1 MGKNKTDMT
10 KKDHLTRIYIGRND
24 IFADVVNYA
33 VYGGEKVISPDIL
46 EEGDTVAASYI
57 YKGEGFKLSLE
68 RIRDVRKTVRQGE
81 NDKTCYM
88 VFGAENQS
96 SLHYAMPVRTM
107 IYDAIEYV
115 RQIENR
121 KKTFEAISDAV
132 KNGKVPADAPL
143 DSEEFLSSWKSD
155 DKLVPVVTI
164 VINFSDTKWNAPV
177 SIHQMLDSESD
188 EYQRNRIIKDLVPD
202 YSFILID
209 PHQMSEDDFNR
220 MDTNLKTILRAVAYA
235 SDESK
240 SNRLTDINE
249 EITRSEAGLIK
260 KLTGLN
266 ISIPKGEEVIKM
278 GEGIKKLL
286 DDSRLEGE
294 RKGEREGEAKGEKKL
309 GSLINSLINAG
320 RNDEIQM
327 VTSDAK
333 YRQRLYDEFGIK

>member
-10 KKDHLTRIYIGRND
+10 KKDHLTRIYISRNE

-33 VYGGEKVISPDIL
+33 VYDGEKVISPDIL

-57 YKGEGFKLSLE
+57 YKGEGVKLSLE
-68 RIRDVRKTVRQGE
+68 RIRDARKIVRQGE

-96 SLHYAMPVRTM
+96 RLHYAMPVRTM

-132 KNGKVPADAPL
+132 KNGEEPAEAPP
-143 DSEEFLSSWKSD
+143 DSEEFLSSWKAN

-164 VINFSDTKWNAPV
+164 VINFSDKKWDAPV
-177 SIHQMLDSESD
+177 SIHQMLDSED
-188 EYQRNRIIKDLVPD
+188 DKYQRNRIIRELVPD
-202 YSFILID
+202 YRFILID

-220 MDTNLKTILRAVAYA
+220 MHTNLKTILRAVAYA

-240 SNRLTDINE
+240 SDRLTGINE
-249 EITRSEAGLIK
+249 EITRSEASLIK

-266 ISIPKGEEVIKM
+266 ISIPEGKEVIKM

-286 DDSRLEGE
+286 DDSEREGE
-294 RKGEREGEAKGEKKL
+294 RKGEAKGENKL
-309 GSLINSLINAG
+309 GTLFKALEKAG
-320 RNDEIQM
+320 RKD
-327 VTSDAK
+327 DAFK
-333 YRQRLYDEFGIK
+333 AAADAEYRQKLYDEFGIK

>member
-1 MGKNKTDMT
+1 
-10 KKDHLTRIYIGRND
+10 
-24 IFADVVNYA
+24 
-33 VYGGEKVISPDIL
+33 
-46 EEGDTVAASYI
+46 
-57 YKGEGFKLSLE
+57 
-68 RIRDVRKTVRQGE
+68 
-81 NDKTCYM
+81 
-88 VFGAENQS
+88 
-96 SLHYAMPVRTM
+96 
-107 IYDAIEYV
+107 
-115 RQIENR
+115 
-121 KKTFEAISDAV
+121 
-132 KNGKVPADAPL
+132 
-143 DSEEFLSSWKSD
+143 
-155 DKLVPVVTI
+155 
-164 VINFSDTKWNAPV
+164 
-177 SIHQMLDSESD
+177 MLDSESD

-235 SDESK
+235 SDKSK

-309 GSLINSLINAG
+309 GSLIKALERAD
-320 RNDEIQM
+320 RKDD
-327 VTSDAK
+327 VFKAASDVE
-333 YRQRLYDEFGIK
+333 YRQKLYDEFGIK

>member
-68 RIRDVRKTVRQGE
+68 RIRDVRKTVRQSE

-132 KNGKVPADAPL
+132 KNGKVPADAPP
-143 DSEEFLSSWKSD
+143 DSEEFLSSWKAD

-164 VINFSDTKWNAPV
+164 VINFSDKKWNAPV

-240 SNRLTDINE
+240 SDRLTGINE